1 MIESYNY
8 EDLPVDLDDEIDM
21 LTCDVSNIMNN
32 FNESRYILEKKLSH
46 SEQKELVSKLR
57 DIEMILYKLQKVYL
71 DE

>member
-1 MIESYNY
+1 MSEVYNY

-21 LTCDVSNIMNN
+21 LTCDVSNIMNH
-32 FNESRYILEKKLSH
+32 FHESRYMLEKKLSY

-57 DIEMILYKLQKVYL
+57 DIEMTLYKLQKVYL